1 MLLFAEPSPV
11 SMDPSPTAEEESL
24 IPSELDFPPL
34 DMGAL
39 LATQTASFE
48 FSKVAVAMS
57 FIIHYKC
64 GKGV

>member
-1 MLLFAEPSPV
+1 
-11 SMDPSPTAEEESL
+11 MDPSPAEEESL

-57 FIIHYKC
+57 S
-64 GKGV
+64 